1 VELEADFAGRSKML
15 EVLSALYGF
24 PAEYAASRRDTQQYE
39 RVTSEMQRN
48 PQIKNLVERL
58 ESDYDARRGGRR
70 RKQEQREEEASEET
84 LTPLPPSIEQFLGE
98 LGNSSNEN

>member
-1 VELEADFAGRSKML
+1 
-15 EVLSALYGF
+15 
-24 PAEYAASRRDTQQYE
+24 
-39 RVTSEMQRN
+39 MQRN
-48 PQIKNLVERL
+48 PQIKSLVERL

-70 RKQEQREEEASEET
+70 RRQEQGEEETSEET